1 MNPAIALLGNPNVGK
16 TAIFNALTGL
26 NQNTANYAGV
36 TVARKYGDVRM
47 KGVTARLVDLP
58 GAYSLA
64 ARSPDEIIVTDV
76 LLGQRR
82 EEEPIDGLLIV
93 VDASNLE
100 RNLYFLSQLLELEL
114 PTLVALNMTDV
125 ARRRQIKVDVDALS
139 DALGVPVVP
148 TCAASGK
155 GIETLR
161 VRFERLCKGEIPVVN
176 VGCRFPEPECSAVHK
191 LSTILA
197 GHEAT
202 LGRTVPLLEIV
213 RLLVDDGGEA
223 ERRLKRL
230 LGREFITQLQEVR
243 REAWGTGD
251 SPAVLEAN
259 ARYAWARG
267 IMDKCVSFPER
278 RIRPRSERLDDI
290 LTHRFFGTVIFV
302 ITMMLFFQSIY
313 AWAGPAMDFIDGAV
327 AVFGDYV
334 SGLMPD
340 GMLKSLVVDGM
351 IAGVGGVI
359 IFLPQIL
366 LLSLVIALLEDCG
379 YMARAAFLMDKLLSW
394 CGLSGQSFIPML
406 TSFACAVPGVLA
418 TRTIGDYRD
427 RMTTI
432 MVAPLM
438 SCSARLPVYVIM
450 IAAFVPDRPVLGV
463 FNTQGIAL
471 FAMYLLGVSVAAPV
485 AWLLKKTV
493 FKGPTPPLLLEMPSY
508 KLPQAGTV
516 MRKVYREGREFLTRA
531 GTLIFAVSIVVW
543 ALAYF
548 PRPTHIADTYD
559 AKRLTAEASLADGP
573 ELEEALT
580 HLDEEEAGEYL
591 RNSVLGRIG
600 HVIEPIFLPLGWDWR
615 IATATIA
622 SFPAREIIVATLGT
636 LFNLGADEDET
647 SDSLRH
653 TLQSATWPDGRPL
666 FTLPVAISIMVFF
679 ALCAQCAATLMTI
692 YRETKQLRWPIFS
705 FAYMT
710 VLAYTGAF
718 VAYHVSG
725 ALLP

>member
-1 MNPAIALLGNPNVGK
+1 M
-16 TAIFNALTGL
+16 
-26 NQNTANYAGV
+26 
-36 TVARKYGDVRM
+36 
-47 KGVTARLVDLP
+47 
-58 GAYSLA
+58 
-64 ARSPDEIIVTDV
+64 
-76 LLGQRR
+76 
-82 EEEPIDGLLIV
+82 
-93 VDASNLE
+93 
-100 RNLYFLSQLLELEL
+100 
-114 PTLVALNMTDV
+114 
-125 ARRRQIKVDVDALS
+125 
-139 DALGVPVVP
+139 
-148 TCAASGK
+148 
-155 GIETLR
+155 
-161 VRFERLCKGEIPVVN
+161 
-176 VGCRFPEPECSAVHK
+176 
-191 LSTILA
+191 
-197 GHEAT
+197 
-202 LGRTVPLLEIV
+202 
-213 RLLVDDGGEA
+213 DDGGEA

-600 HVIEPIFLPLGWDWR
+600 HVIEPVFLPLGWDWR